1 VAFFTLI
8 ERHILGLTQ
17 SRFGPKKIRIYG
29 LIQPFIDG
37 LKLCRKEN
45 IQLFNTSNILF
56 YLVIILNFI
65 TSYCEFI
72 LLPYNYR
79 LLTHSFRYVIL
90 IIIIGITV
98 YFVIL
103 AGVFSK
109 RKYSYLGGI
118 RSRVSNIRFEIIFS
132 LNILVFILY
141 RNNYQINY
149 LINIGLYLF
158 FLVFILNILV
168 ETFRAPFDYAESER
182 ELVRG
187 FNTEYSSV
195 SFVLIFLKEY
205 RSIIFFCVF
214 TSVIFFNGR
223 I

>member
-1 VAFFTLI
+1 
-8 ERHILGLTQ
+8 
-17 SRFGPKKIRIYG
+17 
-29 LIQPFIDG
+29 
-37 LKLCRKEN
+37 
-45 IQLFNTSNILF
+45 
-56 YLVIILNFI
+56 
-65 TSYCEFI
+65 
-72 LLPYNYR
+72 
-79 LLTHSFRYVIL
+79 
-90 IIIIGITV
+90 
-98 YFVIL
+98 
-103 AGVFSK
+103 VFSK